1 MALKISKKNKEE
13 KDAYKRKKKKMLYK
27 EGKAEKKQMMEN
39 SHSNKNTTKITAY
52 IAPLISNL
60 NIKPMMIIKDEKE
73 YK

>member
-1 MALKISKKNKEE
+1 
-13 KDAYKRKKKKMLYK
+13 MLYK